1 MGNATNLSRRE
12 RQIMDVVYARGEASA
27 AQIRADIPD
36 APSDSAIRALLRILE
51 DKGFLKHR
59 VADGKYI
66 YGAVQERRSAG
77 KGALNGV
84 LRTFFDGSAVQ
95 AGRGNI
101 SGRAAKSTASMP
113 ALREWFVLETHTP
126 GACPDL
132 LPRPTGGSRTAGA
145 TRRGFV

>member
-1 MGNATNLSRRE
+1 MRNATNLSRRE
-12 RQIMDVVYARGEASA
+12 RQIMDVVYARGQASA

-59 VADGKYI
+59 VADCKYI

-95 AGRGNI
+95 AVAALLEQRGAV
-101 SGRAAKSTASMP
+101 SSDELKELS
-113 ALREWFVLETHTP
+113 
-126 GACPDL
+126 DL
-132 LPRPTGGSRTAGA
+132 IAD
-145 TRRGFV
+145 TRKKGESHDRH